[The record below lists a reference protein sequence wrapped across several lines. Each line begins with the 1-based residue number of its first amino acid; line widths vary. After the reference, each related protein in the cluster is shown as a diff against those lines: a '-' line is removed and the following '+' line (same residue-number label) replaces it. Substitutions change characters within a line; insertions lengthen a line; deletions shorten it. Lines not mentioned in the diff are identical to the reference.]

1 MKEPCLLRL
10 PVDFANQKR
19 SNAKSLYSLFLL
31 FDTAMRNFAM
41 TFYLL
46 YNMGFFIRYDTLW
59 TVDCGL
65 WTVDCGLWTVDCGL
79 SSGFHFVEQSILSCM
94 LYVSNVSHK

>member
-41 TFYLL
+41 TFCLL

-79 SSGFHFVEQSILSCM
+79 WTADSLLVFTLWNKVFSAVCCM
-94 LYVSNVSHK
+94 